1 MQVMD
6 CGYVILLFDALMQV
20 MDCGYVILLFDAG
33 YGLWLS
39 EACGMSLG
47 YILGPPLSPVH

>member
-33 YGLWLS
+33 HGMWL
-39 EACGMSLG
+39 CN
-47 YILGPPLSPVH
+47 ITV